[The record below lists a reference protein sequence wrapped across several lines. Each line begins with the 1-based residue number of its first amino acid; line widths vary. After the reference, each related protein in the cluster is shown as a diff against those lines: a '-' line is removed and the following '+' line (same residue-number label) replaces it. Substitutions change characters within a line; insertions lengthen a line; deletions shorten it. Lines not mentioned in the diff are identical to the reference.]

1 VVTFSQN
8 SFNSSNFNKTALK
21 FFSEVSLDLSE
32 NIRSLDFLLLFG
44 QAKSKRK
51 KENGSGHNY

>member
-1 VVTFSQN
+1 M
-8 SFNSSNFNKTALK
+8 SSNFNKTALK

-51 KENGSGHNY
+51 KENGSSSIIINKYPK